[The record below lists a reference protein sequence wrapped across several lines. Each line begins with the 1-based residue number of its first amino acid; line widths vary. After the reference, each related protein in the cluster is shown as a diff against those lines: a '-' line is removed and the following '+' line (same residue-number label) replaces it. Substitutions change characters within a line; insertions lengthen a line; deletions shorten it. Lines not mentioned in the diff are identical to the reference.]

1 MGLLNLFKLEK
12 VKIGVYG
19 NRLRA
24 GLPQKTFT
32 VMFNPESFSMK
43 HENVFQN
50 LQGIQTSGRRA
61 MYSHSRSDQLK
72 LDLVIDGS
80 GVTDYSLIRLLGLG
94 SDSVS
99 EQIDKFLELCF
110 FMDGNIHEPKFLK
123 LQWGDGPLKE
133 FDCRLQS
140 VDIKYTSFDR
150 DGSPLRAELTT
161 VFVEDLDS
169 AKRLRLEGKSSPD
182 LSHSRVVKS
191 GDTLPLLCKEIY
203 GSSEYYIRVAEANQ
217 LDDFRNLTPGQ
228 ELVFPPLET

>member
-1 MGLLNLFKLEK
+1 
-12 VKIGVYG
+12 
-19 NRLRA
+19 
-24 GLPQKTFT
+24 
-32 VMFNPESFSMK
+32 
-43 HENVFQN
+43 
-50 LQGIQTSGRRA
+50 